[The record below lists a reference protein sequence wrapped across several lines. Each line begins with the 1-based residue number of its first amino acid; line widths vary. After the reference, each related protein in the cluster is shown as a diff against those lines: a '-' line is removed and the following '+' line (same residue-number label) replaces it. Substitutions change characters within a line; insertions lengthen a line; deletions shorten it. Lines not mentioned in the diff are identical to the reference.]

1 MKKLLRYMLC
11 ALAGAAA
18 LGLTACNDSDD
29 TPPGEDPVVV
39 PPPEAIGTY
48 SFDGTKGDKMCIRDR
63 GSGTRSVRAV
73 R

>member
-1 MKKLLRYMLC
+1 MAFAENK
-11 ALAGAAA
+11 AVAVLAGAAA

-48 SFDGTKGDKMCIRDR
+48 SFDGTKAKDYL
-63 GSGTRSVRAV
+63 SL
-73 R
+73 